1 MKTII
6 LLIVATIF
14 FAGSAPAQP
23 TFFYLSQVTVSP
35 PNPAP
40 GQEICFHV
48 SGTKSTP
55 CVYEEIF
62 EVTPLGGNNLLLDMC
77 FNDTSICIQILWPW
91 DSTLCIP
98 GLPAGDYVLKFGGC
112 NHDGIGQTLEF
123 TVSGAA
129 APQSQFSADPEQGC
143 APLEVAFLNQSV
155 NADQYLWDF
164 GDGTTST
171 GENPVH
177 TFLETGSYSITLTAT
192 NSSTGQSD
200 SFSSTLVVFPD
211 PTVDIGP
218 DTTITTSQNLTL
230 NAGPGFAGYL
240 WQDGSTTAFLQIDG
254 SQLSPGV
261 YTYSV
266 TVTNAQG
273 CEGTDEVVITITDP
287 SGVEETPL
295 FPAFRVYPNPA
306 SQVLHMETE
315 ALILQVQWLD
325 LTGRVIYQG
334 PPVSKTQIRV
344 PDLANGIY
352 LLRAISEGYSYGV
365 LVEVIR

>member
-200 SFSSTLVVFPD
+200 SFSSTLVVFPN

-230 NAGPGFAGYL
+230 NAGPGFASYL

-254 SQLSPGV
+254 SQLSPGE

-306 SQVLHMETE
+306 RDYLNLETL
-315 ALILQVQWLD
+315 APITHLQWLD
-325 LTGRVIYQG
+325 LTGRLLFEENEVDAL
-334 PPVSKTQIRV
+334 TTRV
-344 PDLANGIY
+344 PALPKGLY
-352 LLRAISEGYSYGV
+352 LLKAYSGQFVFSRLIEIY
-365 LVEVIR
+365 